1 MAKKKKASLADGVKN
16 KRLQG
21 HIRMHEGIINNPG
34 KTYGSGESGWVKGK
48 YEPGLTGDK
57 LIEHQKFLRRVVTNS
72 ENELKRLTDPKT
84 EESYNL
90 EDKEVKERKA
100 KERKENPVAKKK
112 DKPAEKKAESKPAS
126 APAAAEKKPRGRP
139 KKTTPAVEAAVS
151 KATESMAK
159 KDKPA
164 KKETP
169 KAETKPVEAPAQEV
183 STPDTTV
190 KQGDKGQS
198 VEPRNFG
205 AKKEKSTI
213 WDAAKAAGGGMS
225 FGELSGD
232 EKTGGGTGKPKNFG
246 AKQKGDGGYWAEERK
261 ASAERARRGFAAEN
275 FDKVSEDNYT
285 PGVGLTSE
293 PSTPVKNPTVTS
305 VDPSAPKSAE
315 EAPKKP
321 GRLRGTL
328 ARVGKWFGGSEVEA
342 RKRGEAA
349 SAGAPPSTPPTPAA
363 GGGATPPTPPAG
375 GGAMPPTPP
384 AGGGRSGAFQSGH
397 SAFNNVGAI
406 QGNTFQGD
414 ISGGVTAG
422 SPFSTNNQTLNYGGG
437 VGGGMPST
445 ITNSGRATGGG
456 KGGAVSNS
464 GVASSHP
471 RAKNAARGGRRTTKS
486 DG

>member
-1 MAKKKKASLADGVKN
+1 MAEAKKPKKPSLADGVKN
-16 KRLQG
+16 KRLA
-21 HIRMHEGIINNPG
+21 HLIKWNERIVNNVGKAYGTGDGLIGAKAKAHQDLLKKAHASHKEQLNDLLKPG
-34 KTYGSGESGWVKGK
+34 KEA
-48 YEPGLTGDK
+48 EFD
-57 LIEHQKFLRRVVTNS
+57 
-72 ENELKRLTDPKT
+72 
-84 EESYNL
+84 EE
-90 EDKEVKERKA
+90 DRKIKERKA
-100 KERKENPVAKKK
+100 AERKESPVAKKK
-112 DKPAEKKAESKPAS
+112 DKPAETKAESKPAS
-126 APAAAEKKPRGRP
+126 APATAEKKPRGRP

-151 KATESMAK
+151 KATKSM
-159 KDKPA
+159 A

-169 KAETKPVEAPAQEV
+169 KAETKPAEAPAQEV

-190 KQGDKGQS
+190 KQDDKGQS
-198 VEPRNFG
+198 VGPRNFG

-225 FGELSGD
+225 FGELPAD
-232 EKTGGGTGKPKNFG
+232 AKTGGGTGKPKNFG

-285 PGVGLTSE
+285 PGVGLTSK
-293 PSTPVKNPTVTS
+293 PGTPVKNPTVTS

-328 ARVGKWFGGSEVEA
+328 TKVGKWFGGSEVEA

-349 SAGAPPSTPPTPAA
+349 AAGSPPSPPSTPPAPA

-375 GGAMPPTPP
+375 GGAKPPTPP
-384 AGGGRSGAFQSGH
+384 AGGGRSEAFQGGH
-397 SAFNNVGAI
+397 SAFNNAGAI

-471 RAKNAARGGRRTTKS
+471 RAKNAARSGRRTTKS

>member
-1 MAKKKKASLADGVKN
+1 MAKQKKPSAADNVKN
-16 KRLQG
+16 RRLQG

-34 KTYGSGESGWVKGK
+34 KYYG
-48 YEPGLTGDK
+48 TGADLYDDK
-57 LIEHQKFLRRVVTNS
+57 SAKHQELLKKVVSNS
-72 ENELKRLTDPKT
+72 QSELKRLLDPKT

-90 EDKEVKERKA
+90 EDQEVKERKA

-112 DKPAEKKAESKPAS
+112 DKPAETKAESKPTS

-169 KAETKPVEAPAQEV
+169 KAETKPAETKPAKAPAQEV
-183 STPDTTV
+183 STPDTIV

-205 AKKEKSTI
+205 AKKGESTI
-213 WDAAKAAGGGMS
+213 WDDAKAAGGGLS
-225 FGELSGD
+225 FGELPAD
-232 EKTGGGTGKPKNFG
+232 AKTGGGTGKPKNFG
-246 AKQKGDGGYWAEERK
+246 ANKKNDGGYWAEERK
-261 ASAERARRGFAAEN
+261 ASAERARRGFLEMTRT
-275 FDKVSEDNYT
+275 DEGEKDQ
-285 PGVGLTSE
+285 GLVSE
-293 PSTPVKNPTVTS
+293 PSESPVKNPTVTS
-305 VDPSAPKSAE
+305 VDPSAPKAAE
-315 EAPKKP
+315 EAPKRP

-328 ARVGKWFGGSEVEA
+328 AKVGKWLGGSEVEA

-349 SAGAPPSTPPTPAA
+349 SAGAPPSTPPAPRA

-375 GGAMPPTPP
+375 GGATPPTPP

-456 KGGAVSNS
+456 KGGTVSNS
-464 GVASSHP
+464 GVATNHP